1 MQSPVKKMSL
11 TIEPESPGSEPTT
24 KGVSLFRQV
33 LNKTE
38 DVLNGLDWQKKV
50 DAKIPSLLNQY
61 RLRIDDDLNA
71 DFQDTF
77 DKIMASLNHDVY
89 QVITAKMGELEASLK
104 ALKSNEHS
112 RLGLTLGQ
120 YLRIVN
126 TLELIP
132 GKKFTLPHGS
142 LL

>member
-50 DAKIPSLLNQY
+50 DAKIPPLLNQY

-77 DKIMASLNHDVY
+77 DKIMASLNHDVH
-89 QVITAKMGELEASLK
+89 QVITAKMGELETALK

-112 RLGLTLGQ
+112 RL
-120 YLRIVN
+120 
-126 TLELIP
+126 
-132 GKKFTLPHGS
+132 
-142 LL
+142 